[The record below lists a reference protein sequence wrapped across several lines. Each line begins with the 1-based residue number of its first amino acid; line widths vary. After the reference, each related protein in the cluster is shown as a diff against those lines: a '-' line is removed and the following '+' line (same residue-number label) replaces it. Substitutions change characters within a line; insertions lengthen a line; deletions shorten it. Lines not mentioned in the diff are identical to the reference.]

1 MARSLLR
8 KRKTIVIFMLTI
20 PSIFL
25 IWTFIAQSQV
35 PAPPA
40 APSRKSFDRQNFR
53 KSKFQL
59 HVDQKIPEFPKVD
72 EIHEEQKAAEP
83 PKAPDVPRPSQSFVS
98 VQIFPSAEKPDKL
111 IKPDNGGPLQMK
123 PPVLPSKLNQ
133 SSGQLHPSS
142 PPPKSDVNSVGPGE
156 SGKPFLIKK
165 DSLSPDERREYD
177 QGWEHHAFS
186 QYASDRISVRRYMPD
201 IRDEGCRAQQF
212 RSDLPKTAVIICF
225 HNEAWSTLL
234 RSVHSVIDTSPPGLI
249 AEIILV
255 DDFSDFDFLKE
266 PLENYMKQL
275 GIVKIVRTNVRT
287 GLIRARLVGAH
298 ASTAEVLTFLDSHI
312 ECTPGWLEPLL
323 DRIKSNYTNVVTP
336 VIEIINTEDF
346 SMGITRSKDVQ
357 VGGFGWGL
365 TFTWHMPPSRDRD
378 RPGAPYSP
386 IRSPTMA
393 GGLFSI
399 HRDFFKLLGEY
410 DAGMEVWGGE
420 NLELSFKT
428 WMCGGTLETVVCS
441 HIGHLFRSRSPYKWV
456 SNFTNPLR
464 RNSIRLAEVWMDDY
478 RGFYYEQFN
487 NELGDFGN
495 VSDRKAIREKLKC
508 HDFQWYLD
516 NVYPELFLP
525 SRALASGDI
534 ESYSDS
540 VCLDAPTDA
549 KDQSNV
555 VRTLRCHR
563 QRGNQF
569 WLLSEAGEIRRDDRC
584 FDSGVRPKSLGLFDC
599 HGLGGNQRFTYE
611 QDETIRHGDQ
621 CVEYDGLDKPIVFK
635 PCDGS
640 VRQKWKFNRKPYKPK
655 ISASSS

>member
-8 KRKTIVIFMLTI
+8 KRKSVVFLVLAV

-25 IWTFIAQSQV
+25 IWTFVAQTQV
-35 PAPPA
+35 PTPFTGFSFKSLDKPNPPK
-40 APSRKSFDRQNFR
+40 PDLQFVEK
-53 KSKFQL
+53 
-59 HVDQKIPEFPKVD
+59 QKIPEFPKV
-72 EIHEEQKAAEP
+72 EEPQEGEGAADP
-83 PKAPDVPRPSQSFVS
+83 PKVPEIPQNSKQTPSVIEQLV
-98 VQIFPSAEKPDKL
+98 ELKKPD
-111 IKPDNGGPLQMK
+111 DSRPLQVK
-123 PPVLPSKLNQ
+123 PPVAPSSVNQ
-133 SSGQLHPSS
+133 SSGQLHPSV

-156 SGKPFLIKK
+156 NGKPFVVQK
-165 DSLSPDERREYD
+165 DSLSPNERREYD

-201 IRDEGCRAQQF
+201 IRDEGCRTQKF
-212 RSDLPKTAVIICF
+212 SSDLPKTAVIICF

-234 RSVHSVIDTSPPGLI
+234 RSVHSVIDTSPPGLVS
-249 AEIILV
+249 EIILV

-275 GIVKIVRTNVRT
+275 HIVKIVRTNERT

-346 SMGITRSKDVQ
+346 SMGVTRSKDVQ
-357 VGGFGWGL
+357 VGGFGWSL
-365 TFTWHMPPSRDRD
+365 TFTWHVPPDRDRE

-386 IRSPTMA
+386 LRSPTMA

-410 DAGMEVWGGE
+410 DSGMEVWGGE

-428 WMCGGTLETVVCS
+428 WMCGGTLETAVCS
-441 HIGHLFRSRSPYKWV
+441 HIGHVFRSRSPYKWV

-464 RNSIRLAEVWMDDY
+464 RNSIRLAEVWMDEY
-478 RGFYYEQFN
+478 KMYYYDQFN
-487 NELGDFGN
+487 FNLGDFGD
-495 VSDRKAIREKLKC
+495 VSDRKAIRERLKC
-508 HDFQWYLD
+508 QSFQWYLD

-525 SRALASGDI
+525 SRAVASGDI
-534 ESYSDS
+534 ENYADN
-540 VCLDAPTDA
+540 VCLDAPSEA
-549 KDQSNV
+549 KDQTNV

-569 WLLSEAGEIRRDDRC
+569 WLLSSANEIRRDDRC
-584 FDSGVRPKSLGLFDC
+584 FDSGVRPKSLGLFAC
-599 HGLGGNQRFTYE
+599 HGQGGNQRFTYD
-611 QDETIRHGDQ
+611 QDDTIRHGDT
-621 CVEYDGLDKPIVFK
+621 CLEYEGLDKPVVLK

-640 VRQKWKFNRKPYKPK
+640 PRQKWKFIRKPYKPNMP
-655 ISASSS
+655 AHSS